1 MINIPSDAEIDK
13 IFDINESNNNF
24 IKKVI
29 AREDKEKYIT
39 YDVNKWIN
47 EEDDLGMSNGY

>member
-1 MINIPSDAEIDK
+1 MLCKRFIINAG
-13 IFDINESNNNF
+13 
-24 IKKVI
+24 IKNVI
-29 AREDKEKYIT
+29 AREDKEHYIE